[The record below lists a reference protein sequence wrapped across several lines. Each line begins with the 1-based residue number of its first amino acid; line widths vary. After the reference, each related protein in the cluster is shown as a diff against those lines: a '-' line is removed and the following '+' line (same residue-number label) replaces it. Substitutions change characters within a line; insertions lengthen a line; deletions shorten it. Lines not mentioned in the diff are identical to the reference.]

1 MSTNLLF
8 ADFDILGMPTVSTF
22 FSCVSFDTSVEEREG
37 SDLVVVVVV
46 RTFSFEAA
54 AITATD
60 DTLLVVSV
68 RALVGAEIELL
79 LNLSHS
85 EVFTTQSWRARA
97 RVIGGETVAATRA

>member
-37 SDLVVVVVV
+37 SDLVVVVV

-97 RVIGGETVAATRA
+97 RVMGGETVAATRA